1 MLNTCTERQ
10 FTKYIIMNLTGKRSR
25 LQKYYTSKDYY
36 EQNTLN
42 KCKSRDDNEDLVYS
56 IAETRHTNLE
66 EYVVLKTTI
75 EQIMRQLK
83 PLEYQIIKK
92 IYWEDKKIQEIAQEM
107 DMARS
112 SIFRIKNQAFNKI
125 RNFLED
131 CETFNLKSVF

>member
-1 MLNTCTERQ
+1 MLNTSTERQ
-10 FTKYIIMNLTGKRSR
+10 FTKYIIMNLKGKRSR
-25 LQKYYTSKDYY
+25 LQKYYRSRNYY

-42 KCKSRDDNEDLVYS
+42 KCKSREDNEDFVYS
-56 IAETRHTNLE
+56 IAETKHTNME

-75 EQIMRQLK
+75 EQIMKELK

-131 CETFNLKSVF
+131 RETFNLNNVF

>member
-1 MLNTCTERQ
+1 MLNTSTERQ

-25 LQKYYTSKDYY
+25 LQKYYRSKKYY
-36 EQNTLN
+36 EQETLN
-42 KCKSRDDNEDLVYS
+42 KCKSKEDNEDFVYS
-56 IAETRHTNLE
+56 IAETKHTNLE

-75 EQIMRQLK
+75 EQIMKELK

-131 CETFNLKSVF
+131 CETFNLKNVF

>member
-1 MLNTCTERQ
+1 
-10 FTKYIIMNLTGKRSR
+10 MNLTGKRSR
-25 LQKYYTSKDYY
+25 LQKYYRSKKYY
-36 EQNTLN
+36 EQETLN
-42 KCKSRDDNEDLVYS
+42 KCKSKEDNEDFVYS
-56 IAETRHTNLE
+56 IAETKHTNLE

-75 EQIMRQLK
+75 EQIMKELK

-131 CETFNLKSVF
+131 CETFNLKNVF

>member
-1 MLNTCTERQ
+1 MLNTSTERQ
-10 FTKYIIMNLTGKRSR
+10 FAKYIIMNLTGKRSR
-25 LQKYYTSKDYY
+25 LQKYYRSKNYH

-42 KCKSRDDNEDLVYS
+42 NCKSKEENEDFIYS
-56 IAETRHTNLE
+56 IAETKHTNIE

-75 EQIMRQLK
+75 EQIMKELK

-107 DMARS
+107 DIARS

-131 CETFNLKSVF
+131 RETFNLNNVF